1 MFAKTHNFVNYTQ
14 RLKLKAEMLLKFGHF
29 LSYEDKKKCKQLI
42 VNHLF
47 MFKSLLI

>member
-1 MFAKTHNFVNYTQ
+1 MFAKTHSFTNYNQ
-14 RLKLKAEMLLKFGHF
+14 RIKPKAEMLLKLGHF

>member
-1 MFAKTHNFVNYTQ
+1 MFTKTYIFINYNQ
-14 RLKLKAEMLLKFGHF
+14 RLKPEADMLLKIVAF